1 MIDIKDKDKCCGCE
15 ACVQICPRKC
25 IELKADIEGFLYP
38 AVNLKTCI
46 NCGLCEKTCPV
57 INKGDIRLPM
67 ACYAAVNPDEGERLK
82 SSSGGV
88 FILLAKQIISEG
100 GIVFGACFDDNWNVV
115 HRYSKTMDG
124 LYPFM
129 GSKYVQSHI
138 NDSYVSVREF
148 LNKGIKVLFSG
159 TPCQNAGLLRFLHK
173 KYDNLITVDFI
184 CHGVPS
190 PKIWKQYLEEI
201 KNNANQD
208 IDWGSLYTKGSFA
221 EKHKCKDMSVSLKRI
236 SFRDKSSGWKKYCL
250 TYTLA
255 KPTISRDIKSVRVS
269 HAHNEDS
276 YFLGFN
282 NFNLYL
288 RPSCMKCPAKSLR
301 SGSDITLADFWGIDT
316 LYPDLN
322 DDKGISAV
330 MVNTIKGN
338 NMMQTINLDLKNV
351 EYDDIVRRNSS
362 IKLCSTPPRM
372 SFYDIIFYKKF
383 LKNKRN
389 CFFADANRSVIE
401 RVKILAHPSLCQ
413 QIKKILRY
421 IYYTYIRKI

>member
-1 MIDIKDKDKCCGCE
+1 MIGIKDKAKCCGCE
-15 ACVQICPRKC
+15 ACVQICPRQC
-25 IELKADIEGFLYP
+25 IDLKVDIEGFLYP
-38 AVNLKTCI
+38 TVNLKTCI

-57 INKGDIRLPM
+57 INKRDIRLPM
-67 ACYAAVNPDEGERLK
+67 ACYAAVNPEESERLN

-115 HRYSKTMDG
+115 HHYSKTMDG

-138 NDSYVSVREF
+138 SESYVRVREF

-190 PKIWKQYLEEI
+190 PKIWQQYLEEI
-201 KNNANQD
+201 KKYTNQNIKSD
-208 IDWGSLYTKGSFA
+208 L
-221 EKHKCKDMSVSLKRI
+221 LKSI
-236 SFRDKSSGWKKYCL
+236 TFRDKSFGWKKFCL
-250 TYTLA
+250 TFTLA
-255 KPTISRDIKSVRVS
+255 KPTTSGDINTVKVS
-269 HAHNEDS
+269 HAHNEDP

-282 NFNLYL
+282 NYNLYL

-330 MVNTIKGN
+330 MVNTIEGN
-338 NMMQTINLDLKNV
+338 NMIQTINLDLKNV
-351 EYDDIVRRNSS
+351 EYDNIVRRNSS

-372 SFYDIIFYKKF
+372 SFYDVIFYKKF
-383 LKNKRN
+383 FGNKRK
-389 CFFADANRSVIE
+389 CFFADTNRSVIE
-401 RVKILAHPSLCQ
+401 RVKILSHPSLCQ
-413 QIKKILRY
+413 QIKGILRH
-421 IYYTYIRKI
+421 IYQTYIRKI

>member
-15 ACVQICPRKC
+15 ACVQICPRQC

-38 AVNLKTCI
+38 TVNLKTCI

-124 LYPFM
+124 LYQFM

-173 KYDNLITVDFI
+173 T
-184 CHGVPS
+184 
-190 PKIWKQYLEEI
+190 
-201 KNNANQD
+201 
-208 IDWGSLYTKGSFA
+208 
-221 EKHKCKDMSVSLKRI
+221 
-236 SFRDKSSGWKKYCL
+236 
-250 TYTLA
+250 
-255 KPTISRDIKSVRVS
+255 
-269 HAHNEDS
+269 
-276 YFLGFN
+276 
-282 NFNLYL
+282 
-288 RPSCMKCPAKSLR
+288 
-301 SGSDITLADFWGIDT
+301 
-316 LYPDLN
+316 
-322 DDKGISAV
+322 
-330 MVNTIKGN
+330 
-338 NMMQTINLDLKNV
+338 
-351 EYDDIVRRNSS
+351 IVR
-362 IKLCSTPPRM
+362 
-372 SFYDIIFYKKF
+372 
-383 LKNKRN
+383 
-389 CFFADANRSVIE
+389 
-401 RVKILAHPSLCQ
+401 
-413 QIKKILRY
+413 
-421 IYYTYIRKI
+421 

>member
-1 MIDIKDKDKCCGCE
+1 MIGIKDKAKCCGCE
-15 ACVQICPRKC
+15 ACVQICPRQC
-25 IELKADIEGFLYP
+25 IDLKADIEGFLYP
-38 AVNLKTCI
+38 TVNLKNCI

-57 INKGDIRLPM
+57 INKEDIRLPM
-67 ACYAAVNPDEGERLK
+67 ACYAAVNPNEGERLQ

-100 GIVFGACFDDNWNVV
+100 GIVFGACFDENWNVV

-138 NDSYVSVREF
+138 SNSYVSVREF

-159 TPCQNAGLLRFLHK
+159 TPCQNAGLLRYLHK

-190 PKIWKQYLEEI
+190 PKIWQQYLEEV
-201 KNNANQD
+201 KNIANQNVNR
-208 IDWGSLYTKGSFA
+208 GALYTEGSFS
-221 EKHKCKDMSVSLKRI
+221 EKHKCKDRCVSFKRI
-236 SFRDKSSGWKKYCL
+236 SFRDKSYGWKKFCL
-250 TYTLA
+250 TFTLA
-255 KPTISRDIKSVRVS
+255 KPSISGDTNSVRVS

-282 NFNLYL
+282 DFNLYL

-362 IKLCSTPPRM
+362 IKLCSTPPVCRFM
-372 SFYDIIFYKKF
+372 I
-383 LKNKRN
+383 
-389 CFFADANRSVIE
+389 
-401 RVKILAHPSLCQ
+401 
-413 QIKKILRY
+413 
-421 IYYTYIRKI
+421 

>member
-1 MIDIKDKDKCCGCE
+1 M
-15 ACVQICPRKC
+15 
-25 IELKADIEGFLYP
+25 
-38 AVNLKTCI
+38 
-46 NCGLCEKTCPV
+46 
-57 INKGDIRLPM
+57 
-67 ACYAAVNPDEGERLK
+67 
-82 SSSGGV
+82 
-88 FILLAKQIISEG
+88 
-100 GIVFGACFDDNWNVV
+100 
-115 HRYSKTMDG
+115 
-124 LYPFM
+124 
-129 GSKYVQSHI
+129 
-138 NDSYVSVREF
+138 
-148 LNKGIKVLFSG
+148 
-159 TPCQNAGLLRFLHK
+159 
-173 KYDNLITVDFI
+173 
-184 CHGVPS
+184 
-190 PKIWKQYLEEI
+190 
-201 KNNANQD
+201 
-208 IDWGSLYTKGSFA
+208 YTKGSFA

-236 SFRDKSSGWKKYCL
+236 SFRDKSSGWKKFCL

-362 IKLCSTPPRM
+362 IKLCSTPPPNVV
-372 SFYDIIFYKKF
+372 
-383 LKNKRN
+383 L
-389 CFFADANRSVIE
+389 
-401 RVKILAHPSLCQ
+401 
-413 QIKKILRY
+413 
-421 IYYTYIRKI
+421 

>member
-15 ACVQICPRKC
+15 ACVQICPRQC

-57 INKGDIRLPM
+57 INKRDIRLPM

-208 IDWGSLYTKGSFA
+208 IDWGSLYTEGSFT
-221 EKHKCKDMSVSLKRI
+221 EKHKCKDECLSFKRI
-236 SFRDKSSGWKKYCL
+236 SFRDKSYGWKKFCL
-250 TYTLA
+250 TFTLA
-255 KPTISRDIKSVRVS
+255 KPSISGDINSVRVS
-269 HAHNEDS
+269 HVHNEDT

-362 IKLCSTPPRM
+362 IKLCSTPPECRFM
-372 SFYDIIFYKKF
+372 I
-383 LKNKRN
+383 
-389 CFFADANRSVIE
+389 
-401 RVKILAHPSLCQ
+401 
-413 QIKKILRY
+413 
-421 IYYTYIRKI
+421 